1 MKDMAVGC
9 IINLYQSYSDRGA
22 FVQKGAIQSDEVMV
36 DEIKVGDKLPHW
48 PGYEKPVVKSYSPNR
63 LEITHSGQ
71 TVVINAGE
79 EKEIYSS
86 FFSREHG
93 VDCYMIITVKML

>member
-1 MKDMAVGC
+1 MAVGC

-48 PGYEKPVVKSYSPNR
+48 PGYKKPIVIGYSPAKIELQHEGNKF
-63 LEITHSGQ
+63 
-71 TVVINAGE
+71 VINAGE

-86 FFSREHG
+86 FFSRDHG
-93 VDCYMIITVKML
+93 VDCYMIITVKMV

>member
-36 DEIKVGDKLPHW
+36 DEIKVGAH
-48 PGYEKPVVKSYSPNR
+48 
-63 LEITHSGQ
+63 
-71 TVVINAGE
+71 
-79 EKEIYSS
+79 
-86 FFSREHG
+86 
-93 VDCYMIITVKML
+93 